1 MEFFIS
7 VGMGLFS
14 HIPAPQSTDFTI
26 VVSGEV
32 CTPCKALMPL
42 VDPVT
47 DLAAQPQLSAAW
59 SGQARCRRG
68 IQSLH
73 VAAVPGV
80 GTTTEHR
87 VTKSRSYHRS
97 TPIAGAE
104 VVFMDMPHVATT
116 AKRSFLS

>member
-14 HIPAPQSTDFTI
+14 HVPAPKRTDFTV
-26 VVSGEV
+26 VVSGDV

-59 SGQARCRRG
+59 SGQARTGQKLDSLTSICHCCWVSML
-68 IQSLH
+68 QS
-73 VAAVPGV
+73 
-80 GTTTEHR
+80 
-87 VTKSRSYHRS
+87 
-97 TPIAGAE
+97 
-104 VVFMDMPHVATT
+104 
-116 AKRSFLS
+116 